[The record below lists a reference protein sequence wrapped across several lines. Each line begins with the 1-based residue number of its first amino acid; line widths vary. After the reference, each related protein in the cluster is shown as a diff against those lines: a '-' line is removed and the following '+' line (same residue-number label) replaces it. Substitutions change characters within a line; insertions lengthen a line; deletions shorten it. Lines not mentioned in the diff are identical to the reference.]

1 MSTEIQQHQENK
13 FITYSNHELI
23 TDLHTNTALL
33 SQEQKDTVTF
43 AVNKAWINP
52 KFKMKYFQAEEQLT
66 PFHKLRQLMLELRA
80 QEESI
85 EQVEYV
91 VEKLSTECEIV
102 EIKISRATD
111 ELEQKEWQLKLVE
124 LKKDLSSAKR
134 RVTHQYIERHMYLD
148 LIKEHNDDPEN
159 RTVDGQ
165 SLMTVFNT
173 PLEDEYEKQYWVVRF
188 AKQAA
193 MDLLSYGNISAGNLS
208 SIVVLPPELQDEI
221 FKVAHHYTAEMKAH
235 QEEIRE
241 QMIKQIDAEK
251 KMINMPP
258 EVKKDQN
265 TKIKKITPED
275 GDLENV
281 YNL

>member
-23 TDLHTNTALL
+23 TDLRTNTALL

-91 VEKLSTECEIV
+91 VEKLTTEREIV

>member
-1 MSTEIQQHQENK
+1 MSTEIEKHQENK

-23 TDLHTNTALL
+23 TDLRTNTALL
-33 SQEQKDTVTF
+33 SQEQKDTVAF

-66 PFHKLRQLMLELRA
+66 
-80 QEESI
+80 
-85 EQVEYV
+85 
-91 VEKLSTECEIV
+91 CEIV

-111 ELEQKEWQLKLVE
+111 ELEQKEWHLKLVE

-221 FKVAHHYTAEMKAH
+221 FKIAHHYTAEMKAH

>member
-23 TDLHTNTALL
+23 TDLRTNTALL
-33 SQEQKDTVTF
+33 SQEQKDTVAF

-111 ELEQKEWQLKLVE
+111 ELEQKEWHLKLVE

-221 FKVAHHYTAEMKAH
+221 FKIAHHYTAEMKAH

-241 QMIKQIDAEK
+241 QMIKQIEAEK
-251 KMINMPP
+251 KMISMPP

>member
-23 TDLHTNTALL
+23 TDLRTNTGLL
-33 SQEQKDTVTF
+33 TQEQKDTVAF

-85 EQVEYV
+85 EQIEYV

-148 LIKEHNDDPEN
+148 LIKEYNDDPEN

-193 MDLLSYGNISAGNLS
+193 MDMISYGNISAGNLS
-208 SIVVLPPELQDEI
+208 SIVVLPPALQDEI
-221 FKVAHHYTAEMKAH
+221 YKIAHHYTVEMKAH

-241 QMIKQIDAEK
+241 QMTKQIAAEK
-251 KMINMPP
+251 KMISAP

-265 TKIKKITPED
+265 NRSKKSTTED

>member
-1 MSTEIQQHQENK
+1 MPTEIAQHKDNK
-13 FITYSNHELI
+13 FNTYQRNELI
-23 TDLHTNTALL
+23 TNVYTNMELL
-33 SQEQKDTVTF
+33 SQEEKDTVAF

-80 QEESI
+80 SEESI

-91 VEKLSTECEIV
+91 VEKLSTEIEIV
-102 EIKISRATD
+102 TIKISRATD

-124 LKKDLSSAKR
+124 LKKDLAQAKR

-148 LIKEHNDDPEN
+148 LIKEYNDDPEN
-159 RTVDGQ
+159 RTLDGQ

-193 MDLLSYGNISAGNLS
+193 MDMLSYGNISAGNLS

-221 FKVAHHYTAEMKAH
+221 YKIAHHYTAEMKAH

-241 QMIKQIDAEK
+241 QMTKQIEAEK
-251 KMINMPP
+251 KMISMP

-265 TKIKKITPED
+265 TKNKNTTRED

>member
-111 ELEQKEWQLKLVE
+111 ELEQKEWQLKNLH
-124 LKKDLSSAKR
+124 
-134 RVTHQYIERHMYLD
+134 HQLGRIVLCG
-148 LIKEHNDDPEN
+148 LF
-159 RTVDGQ
+159 V
-165 SLMTVFNT
+165 NT
-173 PLEDEYEKQYWVVRF
+173 RKWGTE
-188 AKQAA
+188 
-193 MDLLSYGNISAGNLS
+193 
-208 SIVVLPPELQDEI
+208 
-221 FKVAHHYTAEMKAH
+221 
-235 QEEIRE
+235 
-241 QMIKQIDAEK
+241 
-251 KMINMPP
+251 
-258 EVKKDQN
+258 
-265 TKIKKITPED
+265 
-275 GDLENV
+275 
-281 YNL
+281 

>member
-13 FITYSNHELI
+13 FITYANHELT
-23 TDLHTNTALL
+23 TDLRTNTGLL
-33 SQEQKDTVTF
+33 SQEQKDIVSF

-91 VEKLSTECEIV
+91 VEKLSTECEIA

-208 SIVVLPPELQDEI
+208 SIVVLPPELQDEV
-221 FKVAHHYTAEMKAH
+221 FKIAHHYTTEMKAH
-235 QEEIRE
+235 QEEIRD
-241 QMIKQIDAEK
+241 QMIKQVEAEK
-251 KMINMPP
+251 KMINMP

-265 TKIKKITPED
+265 NLSKKSTTED

>member
-13 FITYSNHELI
+13 FITYANHELT
-23 TDLHTNTALL
+23 TDLRTNTGLL
-33 SQEQKDTVTF
+33 SQEQKDIVSF

-91 VEKLSTECEIV
+91 VEKLSTECEIA

-221 FKVAHHYTAEMKAH
+221 FKIAHHYTAEMKAH
-235 QEEIRE
+235 QEEIRD
-241 QMIKQIDAEK
+241 QMIKQIEAEK
-251 KMINMPP
+251 KMISVP

-265 TKIKKITPED
+265 NLSKKSTTED

>member
-13 FITYSNHELI
+13 FITYANHELT
-23 TDLHTNTALL
+23 TDLRTNTGLL
-33 SQEQKDTVTF
+33 SQEQKDIVSF

-91 VEKLSTECEIV
+91 VEKLSTECEIA

-221 FKVAHHYTAEMKAH
+221 FKIAHHYTAEMKAH
-235 QEEIRE
+235 QEEVRE
-241 QMIKQIDAEK
+241 QMMKQIEAEK
-251 KMINMPP
+251 KMISIP

-265 TKIKKITPED
+265 NLSKKSTTED

>member
-1 MSTEIQQHQENK
+1 MSTEIQQHEENK
-13 FITYSNHELI
+13 FITYANSELS
-23 TDLHTNTALL
+23 TNLLTNTGLL
-33 SQEQKDTVTF
+33 SQEQKDTVAF

-91 VEKLSTECEIV
+91 VEKLSTESEIV

-111 ELEQKEWQLKLVE
+111 ELEKKEWQLKLVE
-124 LKKDLSSAKR
+124 VKKDLSSAKR

-208 SIVVLPPELQDEI
+208 SIVVLPPELQDEV
-221 FKVAHHYTAEMKAH
+221 FKIAHHYTAEMKAH
-235 QEEIRE
+235 QEAIRD

-251 KMINMPP
+251 KMINIP

-265 TKIKKITPED
+265 RKSKPSTTED

>member
-1 MSTEIQQHQENK
+1 MSTEIQQHKENK
-13 FITYSNHELI
+13 FITYANHELI
-23 TDLHTNTALL
+23 TDLRTNTGLL

-91 VEKLSTECEIV
+91 VEKLSTEYEIV

-111 ELEQKEWQLKLVE
+111 ELEKKEWQLKLVE

-221 FKVAHHYTAEMKAH
+221 FKIAHHYTAEMKSH
-235 QEEIRE
+235 QEEIRD
-241 QMIKQIDAEK
+241 QMIKQIESEK
-251 KMINMPP
+251 KMISIP

-265 TKIKKITPED
+265 NKSKKSTAED

>member
-13 FITYSNHELI
+13 FITYANHELT
-23 TDLHTNTALL
+23 TDLRTNTGLL
-33 SQEQKDTVTF
+33 SQEQKDIVSF

-91 VEKLSTECEIV
+91 VEKLSTECEIA

-208 SIVVLPPELQDEI
+208 SIVVLPPELQDEV
-221 FKVAHHYTAEMKAH
+221 FKIAHHYTTEMKAH
-235 QEEIRE
+235 QEEIRD
-241 QMIKQIDAEK
+241 QMIKQVEEEK
-251 KMINMPP
+251 KMISMP

-265 TKIKKITPED
+265 NLSKKSTTED

>member
-221 FKVAHHYTAEMKAH
+221 FKIAHHYTAEMKAH

>member
-13 FITYSNHELI
+13 FITYANSELS
-23 TDLHTNTALL
+23 TNLLTNTGLL
-33 SQEQKDTVTF
+33 SQEQKDTVAF

-91 VEKLSTECEIV
+91 VEKLSTESEIV

-111 ELEQKEWQLKLVE
+111 DLEKKEWQLKLVE

-208 SIVVLPPELQDEI
+208 SIVVLPPELQDEV
-221 FKVAHHYTAEMKAH
+221 FKIAHHYTAEMKAH
-235 QEEIRE
+235 QEEIRD

-251 KMINMPP
+251 KMINIP

-265 TKIKKITPED
+265 RKSKPSTTED

>member
-23 TDLHTNTALL
+23 TDLRTNTALL

-91 VEKLSTECEIV
+91 VEKLTTECEIV
-102 EIKISRATD
+102 EIKISRSTD
-111 ELEQKEWQLKLVE
+111 ELEQKEWHLKLVE

>member
-1 MSTEIQQHQENK
+1 MPTEIAQHKDNK
-13 FITYSNHELI
+13 FDTYQRNELI
-23 TDLHTNTALL
+23 TNVYTDMELL

-80 QEESI
+80 SEESI

-102 EIKISRATD
+102 TIKISRATD

-124 LKKDLSSAKR
+124 LKKDLAQAKR

-159 RTVDGQ
+159 RTLDGQ

-208 SIVVLPPELQDEI
+208 SIVVLPPDLQDEI
-221 FKVAHHYTAEMKAH
+221 FKIAHHYTAEMKAH

-241 QMIKQIDAEK
+241 QIIKQIEAEK
-251 KMINMPP
+251 KMISVP

-265 TKIKKITPED
+265 TKSKNTTKED